1 MVQDNDEEGRFFSA
15 WDGNNLVTPF
25 QCDHCHFMN
34 LMEREPLENLA
45 SDVRLAF
52 GGLTLMHFG
61 LENRE
66 LCGES
71 WEKLRGGSLL
81 LLP

>member
-1 MVQDNDEEGRFFSA
+1 
-15 WDGNNLVTPF
+15 
-25 QCDHCHFMN
+25 MN

-45 SDVRLAF
+45 SDVKLAF